1 LESRHKTEEVECLHL
16 IWFVL
21 SVLRFTNSG
30 SLVSS
35 NSSWPL
41 RLASENDDRF
51 MKNETF
57 HGESPVKNK
66 CNKMICTYYI
76 NITLDFIQLFLQTK
90 RDSVSSATFAKTTHV
105 VENPSIYPVTYL
117 SKGTGCISM
126 QFPNFIQIQLIEFKL
141 SIFKAQD
148 LNHFQP

>member
-1 LESRHKTEEVECLHL
+1 MISETILESRHKTGVESLHL

-21 SVLRFTNSG
+21 SVLLQIYELWF
-30 SLVSS
+30 
-35 NSSWPL
+35 PL
-41 RLASENDDRF
+41 WYLQALLDHYDLPQKMMTGF

-90 RDSVSSATFAKTTHV
+90 RESVSSATFATTTHV
-105 VENPSIYPVTYL
+105 VENPSIYSVAYL
-117 SKGTGCISM
+117 SERTGCISM
-126 QFPNFIQIQLIEFKL
+126 QFPNFIQIQLI
-141 SIFKAQD
+141 
-148 LNHFQP
+148 